1 MNDIKAIV
9 RQIAD
14 KFHAQ
19 LVEQFTLSANATI
32 ADWQK
37 VSADKNLTDPRHLW
51 PTSSTRQNRYEYFAN
66 QQKQQAISPYIEQ
79 AKDATSYTPWNM
91 PKTYVLRSG
100 NDERIARKAKD
111 YADFAVAGFIVKMVD
126 KFEGICEAKGN
137 CTVVKANGSL
147 GWNAIR
153 FEFADGASF
162 DAQNSIVSKWSSKG
176 RPFNQYPT
184 TFHNVV
190 LPGGERMK
198 QPSEAKVKKA
208 FVAAPAAS
216 AQPLK
221 LSGVMVYG
229 GDRCGNDVYD
239 PASE

>member
-19 LVEQFTLSANATI
+19 LVEQFTGNANATI
-32 ADWQK
+32 AAWQK
-37 VSADKNLTDPRHLW
+37 LSAEKGLTDPRHLY
-51 PTSSTRQNRYEYFAN
+51 PTSSTRQSRYDYFRN
-66 QQKQQAISPYIEQ
+66 QQAQQAISVYITRDPN
-79 AKDATSYTPWNM
+79 AKVSYM
-91 PKTYVLRSG
+91 PNVSNVYILRP
-100 NDERIARKAKD
+100 DHVEVIAKKAKD
-111 YADFAVAGFIVKMVD
+111 YADFAVAGFIAKMNA

-137 CTVVKANGSL
+137 CTTVKANGSL

-153 FEFADGASF
+153 FEFADGSSF

-184 TFHNVV
+184 TFHNVI

-198 QPSEAKVKKA
+198 QPSEANVKKE
-208 FVAAPAAS
+208 FVAKPI
-216 AQPLK
+216 Q

-239 PASE
+239 HASE

>member
-19 LVEQFTLSANATI
+19 LVEQFTQNANATI

-37 VSADKNLTDPRHLW
+37 VSAEKNLTDPRHLW

-66 QQKQQAISPYIEQ
+66 QQKQQAINPYIEQ
-79 AKDATSYTPWNM
+79 AAGQSHSIWHTPKN
-91 PKTYVLRSG
+91 YVLKSG
-100 NDERIARKAKD
+100 NDERIAIQAKN

-153 FEFADGASF
+153 FEFADGSSF

-184 TFHNVV
+184 TFHNVI

-208 FVAAPAAS
+208 FVAAPVPA
-216 AQPLK
+216 PIK

>member
-9 RQIAD
+9 AEIAA

-19 LVEQFTLSANATI
+19 LVEQYTNNAQATI
-32 ADWQK
+32 AAWQK
-37 VSADKNLTDPRHLW
+37 LCAEKNVTDPRHLW
-51 PTSSTRQNRYEYFAN
+51 PTSSTRQARWEYFRN
-66 QQKQQAISPYIEQ
+66 QQAQQAIAPYIQ
-79 AKDATSYTPWNM
+79 VDD
-91 PKTYVLRSG
+91 PKPTYSF
-100 NDERIARKAKD
+100 NEARKMALRANHAEIIAKRAKE
-111 YADFAVAGFIVKMVD
+111 YADAAVAGFIAKMNA

-137 CTVVKANGSL
+137 LTKVAANGSL

-153 FEFADGASF
+153 FEFADGSSF

-190 LPGGERMK
+190 LPDGSRMK
-198 QPSEAKVKKA
+198 NPSESRVKKE
-208 FVAAPAAS
+208 FVAAPAKTI
-216 AQPLK
+216 K

-229 GDRCGNDVYD
+229 GDRCGEDIYD
-239 PASE
+239 HSQE

>member
-19 LVEQFTLSANATI
+19 LVEQFTQNAQATI
-32 ADWQK
+32 ANWQK
-37 VSADKNLTDPRHLW
+37 ESAEKNLTDSRHLW
-51 PTSSTRQNRYEYFAN
+51 PTSSTKQNRYEYFAN
-66 QQKQQAISPYIEQ
+66 QQKQQAIAPYIEQ
-79 AKDATSYTPWNM
+79 AAGQSHSIWHTPKN
-91 PKTYVLRSG
+91 YVLKSG
-100 NDERIARKAKD
+100 NDERIAIQAKN
-111 YADFAVAGFIVKMVD
+111 YADFAAAGFIAKMVD
-126 KFEGICEAKGN
+126 QFEGICEAKGN

-184 TFHNVV
+184 TFHNVI

-198 QPSEAKVKKA
+198 QPSEAKVKKV
-208 FVAAPAAS
+208 FVAAPAVKPI
-216 AQPLK
+216 Q